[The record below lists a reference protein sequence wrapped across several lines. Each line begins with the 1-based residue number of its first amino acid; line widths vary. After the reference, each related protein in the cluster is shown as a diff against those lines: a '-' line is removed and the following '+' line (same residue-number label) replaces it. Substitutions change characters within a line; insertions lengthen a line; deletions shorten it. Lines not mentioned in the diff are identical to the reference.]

1 MLVFCPVRIGVRET
15 LGTRQEQSGREKSNN
30 FGLQL
35 ESAENLLGT
44 VQIEIRGINK
54 TKGSPWGMESKKFLV
69 A

>member
-1 MLVFCPVRIGVRET
+1 MKRLEIRE
-15 LGTRQEQSGREKSNN
+15 EQSDWKTRKS

-44 VQIEIRGINK
+44 MQIEIRGINR